1 MQTKDWWKSKTIWGG
16 IIAVVTGTLSLV
28 DANFGTHIMSSQIA
42 AFLVTF
48 AGALG
53 IYGRANATTII
64 K

>member
-48 AGALG
+48 AGS
-53 IYGRANATTII
+53 
-64 K
+64 